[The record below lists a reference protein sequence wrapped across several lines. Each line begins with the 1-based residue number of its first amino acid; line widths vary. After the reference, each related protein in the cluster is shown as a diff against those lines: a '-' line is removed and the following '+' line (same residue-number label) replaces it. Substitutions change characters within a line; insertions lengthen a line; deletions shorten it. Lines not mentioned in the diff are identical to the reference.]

1 VDDAVAEVGAD
12 FGVDIT
18 AKLRAPAT
26 YWAAGIRVVAP
37 ARGRITP
44 FASFT
49 AGSARISPTF
59 SLVVEGLQVTP
70 TDEEMEELGVTSATE
85 PLLGMGGGVEI
96 AIARRLG
103 IEVGYQYNRF

>member
-1 VDDAVAEVGAD
+1 MRRARIAPTRRALAASHSAPSRRTCSAEGLACPSDAICGSSS
-12 FGVDIT
+12 
-18 AKLRAPAT
+18 R
-26 YWAAGIRVVAP
+26 
-37 ARGRITP
+37 
-44 FASFT
+44 
-49 AGSARISPTF
+49 SARISPTF